1 MTNADMMVVF
11 DAIMTILGVYIVFS
25 TIKMKKEGLVPTL
38 FVPVEEMTRCKD
50 VEGFI
55 AYLFPKGM
63 GLGLIG
69 TGFGIVGICNDA
81 LANLG
86 QLVNVIALVI
96 FIAAW
101 VWFSVQFRKGKEKFF

>member
-25 TIKMKKEGLVPTL
+25 T
-38 FVPVEEMTRCKD
+38 RCKD

-63 GLGLIG
+63 GIGLIG

-81 LANLG
+81 FANLG
-86 QLVNVIALVI
+86 QIVNVIALVI